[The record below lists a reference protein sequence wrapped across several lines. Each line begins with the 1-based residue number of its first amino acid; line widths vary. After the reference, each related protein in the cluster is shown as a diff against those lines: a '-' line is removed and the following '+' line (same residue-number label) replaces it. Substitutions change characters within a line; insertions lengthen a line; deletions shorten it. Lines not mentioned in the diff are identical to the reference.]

1 MRGLPGLL
9 IAVGLGI
16 VGAICNWYYLSRQA
30 AQMEKVAFVAL
41 NGDAQLNLGD
51 RFADDHFMQVQL
63 PSNNL
68 GNLQE
73 VGILWRDKASVIG
86 LAATK
91 AYRGNEILLWQD
103 LQTPSD
109 RDFSELLAENEVARW
124 VPVDGSS
131 FIPERVSPGNLISFL
146 FNQAVGSPTPGNS
159 NNPTLQTA
167 GSTIIGPFR
176 ILSLGARTGD
186 RNQRQAYTRS
196 SSGKETLIG
205 ISFKVTEGALDPEA
219 EKLFQILGNNAAPPS
234 VILHSAQLEDQ
245 PLR

>member
-73 VGILWRDKASVIG
+73 GWH
-86 LAATK
+86 
-91 AYRGNEILLWQD
+91 
-103 LQTPSD
+103 P
-109 RDFSELLAENEVARW
+109 VARQSVRHW
-124 VPVDGSS
+124 VGRDESISGK
-131 FIPERVSPGNLISFL
+131 RNL
-146 FNQAVGSPTPGNS
+146 AM
-159 NNPTLQTA
+159 A
-167 GSTIIGPFR
+167 GSANP
-176 ILSLGARTGD
+176 
-186 RNQRQAYTRS
+186 Q
-196 SSGKETLIG
+196 
-205 ISFKVTEGALDPEA
+205 
-219 EKLFQILGNNAAPPS
+219 
-234 VILHSAQLEDQ
+234 
-245 PLR
+245 